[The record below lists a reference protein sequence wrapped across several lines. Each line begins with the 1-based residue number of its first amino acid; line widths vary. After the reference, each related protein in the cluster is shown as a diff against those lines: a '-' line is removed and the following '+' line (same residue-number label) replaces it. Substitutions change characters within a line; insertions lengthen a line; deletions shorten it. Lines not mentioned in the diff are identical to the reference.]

1 MTTYGDAYP
10 MVLNNVFLGMIS
22 IRSDQKRYFGIPDP
36 TAEELAFVKYVGS
49 IAGHSRN
56 IHSDRLDSTSPTRT
70 ITVDK
75 KTGISRERGKTTN
88 GRGGR
93 PIKIPT
99 ELTNTPPSAPT
110 TNAGSTVIRRPYI
123 RYTTIRFPSNASM
136 GEISAWL
143 HLKLVSHK
151 PKTMKSP
158 GGKTYSVSPFPT
170 GAQATGQ
177 GVTP

>member
-1 MTTYGDAYP
+1 MPTYGDAYP

-22 IRSDQKRYFGIPDP
+22 IRSDQKRYFGILDP
-36 TAEELAFVKYVGS
+36 TAEELAFVKYVGEV
-49 IAGHSRN
+49 AGYSKN
-56 IHSDRLDSTSPTRT
+56 IYSERLDSTSPTRT

-75 KTGISRERGKTTN
+75 KTGIQRERGKTTN

-93 PIKIPT
+93 AIKIPT
-99 ELTNTPPSAPT
+99 ELTNTPPSRPT
-110 TNAGSTVIRRPYI
+110 TNAASTVIRRPQV
-123 RYTTIRFPSNASM
+123 RYTIMRFPNGASM

-151 PKTMKSP
+151 PKIMISP
-158 GGKTYSVSPFPT
+158 GGKTYSVSPFSA

-177 GVTP
+177 NVIP